1 MLLKVFIKYQTKFA
15 SENSTIEEIFSVAK
29 IVVYNP

>member
-15 SENSTIEEIFSVAK
+15 SENNTMEEIFSGAK

>member
-15 SENSTIEEIFSVAK
+15 SENSTIEEIFSGAK
-29 IVVYNP
+29 IVFYNP